1 MDFLQGA
8 EMDEEKRA
16 ELYASPGG
24 RFVRADSLTRMLAHW
39 RSLRKTEKERHFI
52 KYEGELYSGDDVD
65 RLRA

>member
-1 MDFLQGA
+1 MG
-8 EMDEEKRA
+8 EEKRA
-16 ELYASPGG
+16 ELYASPGS

-52 KYEGELYSGDDVD
+52 KYDGEVYSGYDVD